1 MLTQK
6 LQDAL
11 NEQINREF
19 FSEYL
24 YLAMSAYFES
34 VELEGFANYF
44 NVQAQEEHF
53 HAMKMF
59 NFVHDKGGRVYL
71 KALSEPKNEYDSVIS
86 TIEESLEHERHITD
100 SINRLMDIAIKEN
113 DHSVTSFLKW
123 YVDEQVEEEA
133 TLTKLVAKVK
143 MINGEG
149 LGLLTIDTELLTRQF
164 DLAAAQASE

>member
-34 VELEGFANYF
+34 IELEGFANYF

-59 NFVHDKGGRVYL
+59 NFVHDKGGRVFL
-71 KALSEPKNEYDSVIS
+71 KALDQPKNEYGSAISVI
-86 TIEESLEHERHITD
+86 EEALEHERHITD
-100 SINRLMDIAIKEN
+100 SINKLMDIAIKEN
-113 DHSVTSFLKW
+113 DHSVISFLKW

-133 TLTKLVAKVK
+133 TITRLVAKLK

-149 LGLLTIDTELLTRQF
+149 LGLLTIDTELLARTF
-164 DLAAAQASE
+164 TVPVEAN